1 MKKQTL
7 SKSFLCFCEKW
18 KRNELS
24 LLLFSFRLVDDWL
37 DDVTLLV
44 MNQVTLTVKVIYL
57 KSRLYSS
64 RTFKLKNQEIR
75 RVKKW
80 VSGNFEKIFYF
91 LFQVANAL
99 AKGVPIVTPVFLT
112 DFFVCQNTKQ
122 ILPDPKQYIPPLGE
136 NTINA
141 NDVSLAVKKERQM
154 VSC

>member
-1 MKKQTL
+1 
-7 SKSFLCFCEKW
+7 
-18 KRNELS
+18 
-24 LLLFSFRLVDDWL
+24 
-37 DDVTLLV
+37 
-44 MNQVTLTVKVIYL
+44 MNQVTLTVKVINL
-57 KSRLYSS
+57 KSRLYSY
-64 RTFKLKNQEIR
+64 RTFKQKKSRNK

-80 VSGNFEKIFYF
+80 VSVKFEKFFYF

-112 DFFVCQNTKQ
+112 DFFVCQSTKQ